1 MSIEFK
7 LPELGENIQTG
18 DVVNVLVEEGEPIAV
33 NQGVCELETDKAVVE
48 IPCPHGGRV
57 VKVHIHKGDTVR
69 VGQTLITLDTGS
81 DGKSAEAET
90 AAVEEAAPSRGHGDA
105 ETGRRGD
112 AETTAGQPV
121 SPGAGRAVSPGGHAG
136 GVASPPASAAP
147 ATEPD
152 YGGAPVPA
160 GPATRRL
167 ARQMGVDL
175 RRVHGSGPHGRV
187 TPEDVQAAFT
197 AARTPQAPEP
207 ASAAPPLPTGGP
219 PVFSLEPV
227 VPPGEPAQDAWGR
240 VRREKMSKIR
250 RTIAAQMSKS
260 ASTIPHV
267 TNFDDADVTELEQ
280 IRAGIPK
287 GFVGANIKLTA
298 MPFVMKAVAIA
309 LRRHP
314 PLNASLDETQ
324 EQVIYKEYVHLGVA
338 VDTPRG
344 LVVPVVR
351 NVDRM
356 SIGELARA
364 LASLAERARGVQ
376 FGIEDLRGGTFTISN
391 MGAVGGAYS
400 TPIINHPEVGVL
412 LLGRTRWRPEVR
424 EEGRIEP
431 RQMLPL
437 SLSYDHRLVDG
448 ATAARFLNEVIDHLQ
463 NPGRLLLAD

>member
-1 MSIEFK
+1 MNIEFK

-48 IPCPHGGRV
+48 IPCPQSGRV
-57 VKVHIHKGDTVR
+57 VKVHIHKGDTVH

-81 DGKSAEAET
+81 DGTSAVAET
-90 AAVEEAAPSRGHGDA
+90 IPVEETVR
-105 ETGRRGD
+105 RRGD
-112 AETTAGQPV
+112 AETTG
-121 SPGAGRAVSPGGHAG
+121 GADLEPSVGPGGHAG
-136 GVASPPASAAP
+136 GVASLPASTVP
-147 ATEPD
+147 AIQPD

-167 ARQMGVDL
+167 ARQLGVDL
-175 RRVHGSGPHGRV
+175 RRIHGSGPSGRI

-197 AARTPQAPEP
+197 AARTPQAPQ
-207 ASAAPPLPTGGP
+207 SAAAKAPPAL
-219 PVFSLEPV
+219 SLEPV

-260 ASTIPHV
+260 AGTIPHV

-280 IRAGIPK
+280 IRAGVPK
-287 GFVGANIKLTA
+287 GFVGAGIKLTA

-376 FGIEDLRGGTFTISN
+376 FGIEDLRGGSFTISN

-400 TPIINHPEVGVL
+400 TPIINHPEVAVL
-412 LLGRTRWRPEVR
+412 LLGRTRRRPEVR
-424 EEGRIEP
+424 DDGRIEP

-448 ATAARFLNEVIDHLQ
+448 AAATRFLNEVIDHLQ
-463 NPGRLLLAD
+463 NPGRLLLAY

>member
-1 MSIEFK
+1 MNIEFK
-7 LPELGENIQTG
+7 LPELGEHIDSG
-18 DVVNVLVEEGEPIAV
+18 DVVNVLVEEGEPIVA

-48 IPCPHGGRV
+48 IPCPQSGRI
-57 VKVHIHKGDTVR
+57 VKVHIHKGDTVH

-81 DGKSAEAET
+81 DGKTSVAET
-90 AAVEEAAPSRGHGDA
+90 LPVEEAAPGRRRGET

-112 AETTAGQPV
+112 TETTGAAAAGQP
-121 SPGAGRAVSPGGHAG
+121 VSPGGHAG
-136 GVASPPASAAP
+136 GGAGPLAKPVPAI
-147 ATEPD
+147 EPD

-167 ARQMGVDL
+167 ARQLGVDL
-175 RRVHGSGPHGRV
+175 RRLHGSGPNGRI

-197 AARTPQAPEP
+197 AARAPQAPEP
-207 ASAAPPLPTGGP
+207 AAGAAPPAGGGP
-219 PVFSLEPV
+219 VISLEPV

-240 VRREKMSKIR
+240 IRREKMSKIR

-260 ASTIPHV
+260 AGTIPHV

-287 GFVGANIKLTA
+287 GFVGAGIKLTA

-314 PLNASLDETQ
+314 QLNASLDETQ

-364 LASLAERARGVQ
+364 LALLAERARGVQ
-376 FGIEDLRGGTFTISN
+376 FGVEDLRGGTFTISN

-400 TPIINHPEVGVL
+400 TPIINHPEVAVL
-412 LLGRTRWRPEVR
+412 LLGRTRRRPEVR
-424 EEGRIEP
+424 DGGRIEP

-448 ATAARFLNEVIDHLQ
+448 AAAARFLNEVIDHLQ